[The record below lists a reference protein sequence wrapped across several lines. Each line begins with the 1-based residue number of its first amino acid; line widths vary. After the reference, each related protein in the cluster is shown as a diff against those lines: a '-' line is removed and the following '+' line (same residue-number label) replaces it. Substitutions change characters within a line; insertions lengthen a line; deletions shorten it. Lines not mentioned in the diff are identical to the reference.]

1 MLLPLI
7 ALALLAWIV
16 RSYLSLRHI
25 PGPFFA
31 SLTNLPRLLWVLK
44 NKAHDVHIDL
54 HRKYGD
60 LVRIG
65 PNVVSIAD
73 PAEIPRIYDYSGR
86 FPKVCEKKDLYFY
99 RGKLTWRQTEE

>member
-7 ALALLAWIV
+7 ALAILAWIV

-31 SLTNLPRLLWVLK
+31 SLTNLHRLLWVLG
-44 NKAHDVHIDL
+44 NKAHDIHIDL

-60 LVRIG
+60 VVRIG
-65 PNVVSIAD
+65 PNVVSIAN

-86 FPKVCEKKDLYFY
+86 FAKVRQ
-99 RGKLTWRQTEE
+99 RGKLLHERGKLRRRQTEE